1 MSTVGCKQKD
11 GKTTVYII
19 KLSRDYVEAIDSII
33 VYCHHACIIVH
44 ASTCEGRR
52 GGSLGIALVF
62 VTLLSHLSTDRGV
75 FRKSVIGRA
84 ALVLLTNK
92 IVHTS
97 QNRLFGRKVEFF
109 LPLFSFQFRSI
120 LLFSAKISYRRPFS
134 FYSMMQEAQ
143 PY

>member
-1 MSTVGCKQKD
+1 MTGDVKIRHMSTVGCKQKD

-62 VTLLSHLSTDRGV
+62 VTLLSHLSHRPRRFQKKCHWSRSPCSNQQNCVTKPP
-75 FRKSVIGRA
+75 FWPKSG
-84 ALVLLTNK
+84 
-92 IVHTS
+92 
-97 QNRLFGRKVEFF
+97 
-109 LPLFSFQFRSI
+109 LFSSTFFFSI
-120 LLFSAKISYRRPFS
+120 SVDFAVFC
-134 FYSMMQEAQ
+134 
-143 PY
+143 